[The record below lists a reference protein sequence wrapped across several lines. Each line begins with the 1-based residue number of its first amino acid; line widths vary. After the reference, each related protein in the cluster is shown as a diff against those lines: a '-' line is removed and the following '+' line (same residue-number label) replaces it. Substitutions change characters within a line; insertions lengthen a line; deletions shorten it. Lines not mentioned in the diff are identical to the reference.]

1 MAPNNGLANAKLK
14 KSGSTTI
21 LESGTVEGR
30 GMGTNINS
38 RQVISSQIQEFLEGE
53 GKLSPKAEFRA
64 FFTVWSFV
72 TRLPSPTWVD
82 HHPGY
87 LMRGM
92 AYFPFSGL
100 LIGIFV
106 SSFFDFAHVA
116 LALPLTISSVLAEVA
131 SIWVTGCFHED
142 GLADSADGIGGGW
155 SRDEILRIMQD
166 TRLGTYGCTI
176 LLLYMIAKVE
186 LIGAAG
192 ASVWTLGACFGAG
205 PSILVTQMMARL
217 TAPILI
223 RTRDYVDEQGPKYK
237 FYSFMVE
244 AKHLVSWHRVIF
256 AAMTS
261 FVVAALAYGAE
272 KGFILTITVIIV
284 SAFAGRYGE
293 YLLGVSDLITQ
304 RYIHSFPGDSI

>member
-1 MAPNNGLANAKLK
+1 MFNFKVYNDLTRILLK
-14 KSGSTTI
+14 
-21 LESGTVEGR
+21 
-30 GMGTNINS
+30 
-38 RQVISSQIQEFLEGE
+38 
-53 GKLSPKAEFRA
+53 
-64 FFTVWSFV
+64 
-72 TRLPSPTWVD
+72 
-82 HHPGY
+82 
-87 LMRGM
+87 
-92 AYFPFSGL
+92 
-100 LIGIFV
+100 
-106 SSFFDFAHVA
+106 
-116 LALPLTISSVLAEVA
+116 
-131 SIWVTGCFHED
+131 
-142 GLADSADGIGGGW
+142 
-155 SRDEILRIMQD
+155 D

-237 FYSFMVE
+237 FYSFMIE

-284 SAFAGRYGE
+284 SAFAGKYGE
-293 YLLGVSDLITQ
+293 YLLGVSDSITQ
-304 RYIHSFPGDSI
+304 RHIHSFPGDSI